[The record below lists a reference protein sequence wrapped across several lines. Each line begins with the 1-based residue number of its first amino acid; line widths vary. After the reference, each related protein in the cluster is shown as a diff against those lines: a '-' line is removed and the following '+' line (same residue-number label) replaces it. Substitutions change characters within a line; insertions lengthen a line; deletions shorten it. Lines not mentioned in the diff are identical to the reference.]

1 MIPRPNI
8 NGNMTHRP
16 LLLHLIDYRAQADV
30 VRGDISK
37 LQQLKDSADDRI
49 HMLEL
54 SFEELSG
61 QTAVKDEELKTLTSQ
76 LAVTQ
81 NELMRSRESLEEMT
95 CESAD
100 LYRKLDATSKERD
113 ALQDTCDKLRQEL
126 LTASETIPSKD
137 KEIEELQLNLK
148 QASARLACMNQ
159 CQEELRNQLRL
170 SDDAK
175 STSQSQADFLEETLT
190 ATSKQLQANEDAF
203 EKLR

>member
-1 MIPRPNI
+1 
-8 NGNMTHRP
+8 MTHRP